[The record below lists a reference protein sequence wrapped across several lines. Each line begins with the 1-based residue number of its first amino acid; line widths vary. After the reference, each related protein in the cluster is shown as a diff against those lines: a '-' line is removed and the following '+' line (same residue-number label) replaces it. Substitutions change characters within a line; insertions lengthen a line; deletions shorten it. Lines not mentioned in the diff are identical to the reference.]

1 MSGRKQSSVEET
13 GSLEQK
19 IGVSWS
25 YMSGIEIEIFGIVAA
40 CLVNGATLPQII
52 KTATTKQ
59 VRDISLPFWIILF
72 TGAFF
77 LDRLRNFDSW
87 DCPYFI

>member
-1 MSGRKQSSVEET
+1 MSR
-13 GSLEQK
+13 
-19 IGVSWS
+19 
-25 YMSGIEIEIFGIVAA
+25 IEIEIFGIVAA

-77 LDRLRNFDSW
+77 WTVYGILTHGVALILSSVVACSLCLTMIALILR
-87 DCPYFI
+87 YR

>member
-1 MSGRKQSSVEET
+1 
-13 GSLEQK
+13 
-19 IGVSWS
+19 
-25 YMSGIEIEIFGIVAA
+25 MSGIEIEIFGIVAA

-72 TGAFF
+72 TGAF
-77 LDRLRNFDSW
+77 LWTVYGILTHGVALILSSVVTCSLCLTMIALILR
-87 DCPYFI
+87 YR